1 MAPDP
6 DRLEGALH
14 PSHLACRVHFVLL
27 QEFRVLV
34 VVAGRGGG
42 AENAFGP
49 LAGQAV
55 DEVGEVLAHATTRVE
70 DKRHASANLAVRD
83 GLCVLLGLV
92 HDASVDDAMRVDV
105 GVMHDVELASDEVPH
120 RHVSQLPVTLD
131 GTFSFLSRHAH
142 TSRANLLQIGS
153 PRKYAVL
160 VA

>member
-1 MAPDP
+1 MAPDS

-14 PSHLACRVHFVLL
+14 PSLLACRVHCVLL

-34 VVAGRGGG
+34 AVAGRGGG

-70 DKRHASANLAVRD
+70 DERHASANLSVLRD

-92 HDASVDDAMRVDV
+92 RDARVDDATRVDV
-105 GVMHDVELASDEVPH
+105 GVF
-120 RHVSQLPVTLD
+120 LP
-131 GTFSFLSRHAH
+131 S
-142 TSRANLLQIGS
+142 
-153 PRKYAVL
+153 
-160 VA
+160 